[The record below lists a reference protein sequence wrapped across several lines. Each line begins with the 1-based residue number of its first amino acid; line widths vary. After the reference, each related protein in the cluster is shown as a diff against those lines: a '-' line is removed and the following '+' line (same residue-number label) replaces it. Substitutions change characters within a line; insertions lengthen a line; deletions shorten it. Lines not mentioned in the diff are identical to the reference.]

1 MSSKN
6 SSRSSARSTRRK
18 SKACSFRIRAVLHGG
33 TAFFAFIRHR
43 KFSRQLSRLFP
54 RAVLPALF
62 PACFLGDPLDGLLRN
77 FPAVLWAVFPAI
89 FPGQSSRHSFP
100 LPRLPRF
107 LVTHPAISFRNIFPI
122 FFPGLLSFFYSYP
135 PVFSFRWFIF
145 LSASFPA
152 YPFSIFR
159 PARPLFRNLSRL
171 TLLAPSLAYSAT
183 FPAILPVVFSCAAS
197 DPPLSFSRYSPS
209 PPRAFPFHAGSMLHL
224 FSSVCD
230 FPSSVHPRFLS
241 SKLPERFS
249 EPLIPI
255 TRGAIQ
261 TEIKHP
267 GL

>member
-77 FPAVLWAVFPAI
+77 FPAVLWAVFP
-89 FPGQSSRHSFP
+89 SVFP
-100 LPRLPRF
+100 LTVLPALLPASSSSTLSRYSSCHFFPKHFPDLFPRLTF
-107 LVTHPAISFRNIFPI
+107 
-122 FFPGLLSFFYSYP
+122 FFYSYP
-135 PVFSFRWFIF
+135 PGFSFRWFVF

-152 YPFSIFR
+152 YPFSVL
-159 PARPLFRNLSRL
+159 PAPPLFCNLAHL
-171 TLLAPSLAYSAT
+171 TLLAPSLAHSAI

-241 SKLPERFS
+241 SKLPERFP
-249 EPLIPI
+249 EPLIPVI
-255 TRGAIQ
+255 RGAIQ
-261 TEIKHP
+261 TEI
-267 GL
+267 

>member
-1 MSSKN
+1 MGSLPV
-6 SSRSSARSTRRK
+6 
-18 SKACSFRIRAVLHGG
+18 C
-33 TAFFAFIRHR
+33 
-43 KFSRQLSRLFP
+43 FSPDCPPDTLS
-54 RAVLPALF
+54 
-62 PACFLGDPLDGLLRN
+62 
-77 FPAVLWAVFPAI
+77 
-89 FPGQSSRHSFP
+89 
-100 LPRLPRF
+100 RF
-107 LVTHPAISFRNIFPI
+107 LVFHAFSLLILPFLSETFSRSFSPAYFLFLFISSG
-122 FFPGLLSFFYSYP
+122 FF
-135 PVFSFRWFIF
+135 FRWFVF

-152 YPFSIFR
+152 YPFSVL
-159 PARPLFRNLSRL
+159 PAPPLFRNLSRL

-241 SKLPERFS
+241 SKLPERFP
-249 EPLIPI
+249 EPLIPV

>member
-1 MSSKN
+1 MGSLPVCFSPDCP
-6 SSRSSARSTRRK
+6 S
-18 SKACSFRIRAVLHGG
+18 G
-33 TAFFAFIRHR
+33 T
-43 KFSRQLSRLFP
+43 LS
-54 RAVLPALF
+54 
-62 PACFLGDPLDGLLRN
+62 
-77 FPAVLWAVFPAI
+77 
-89 FPGQSSRHSFP
+89 
-100 LPRLPRF
+100 RF
-107 LVTHPAISFRNIFPI
+107 LVFHAFSLLILPFLSETFSRSFSPAYF
-122 FFPGLLSFFYSYP
+122 LFFYSYP

-249 EPLIPI
+249 EPLIPV